1 MNDSRKRFLVSM
13 CIKFLCNLFLGAA
26 AGMAITRFY
35 YGYGDWLNAMFC
47 IFWAIGWL
55 VYDCID
61 TYQYLKDFHDDD
73 KFDE

>member
-1 MNDSRKRFLVSM
+1 MNDSRKRFLISM
-13 CIKFLCNLFLGAA
+13 CIKFLSNLFLGAA

-35 YGYGDWLNAMFC
+35 YGYGDWLNAVFC

-61 TYQYLKDFHDDD
+61 TYQYLKNFHDD

>member
-1 MNDSRKRFLVSM
+1 MNDSRKRFWISI
-13 CIKFLCNLFLGAA
+13 CIKFLSNLFLGAA

-35 YGYGDWLNAMFC
+35 YGYGDWLNAVFC

-61 TYQYLKDFHDDD
+61 TYQYLKNFHDDD

>member
-1 MNDSRKRFLVSM
+1 M
-13 CIKFLCNLFLGAA
+13 CIKFLCNLLLGVAT
-26 AGMAITRFY
+26 GIAITRFY
-35 YGYGDWLNAMFC
+35 YGYGDWLNVVFS
-47 IFWAIGWL
+47 IFWVIDWL